1 MKLVTAIIRPFKL
14 DDVREA
20 LIAVGAKGITVT
32 EAKGFGQEQ
41 VRAESHRSEE
51 YHRIFHPKMRIEV
64 IVRADQV
71 EAVVEAIA
79 DAART
84 AKVGDGKIIVT
95 DADLIVRIRT
105 GERDE
110 HSV

>member
-1 MKLVTAIIRPFKL
+1 
-14 DDVREA
+14 
-20 LIAVGAKGITVT
+20 
-32 EAKGFGQEQ
+32 
-41 VRAESHRSEE
+41 
-51 YHRIFHPKMRIEV
+51 MRIEV